1 MVFKYELK
9 EKEMKKTMEKTMKRI
24 GNMKGIVVMLLGAAM
39 SFAASAAE
47 VCLVITRTD
56 ASEVRFALSV
66 SPKIT
71 YSGGELVVNE
81 SAWYTFAIDDV
92 KNYTFKESTP
102 TRVEEENGSKVT
114 LRRDG
119 DVLVVSGLEKD
130 AVVTVMSMAGNVV
143 AKAHANAEGVAVI
156 DLGGAGA
163 GVYALNAGEL
173 KVKVIKQ

>member
-1 MVFKYELK
+1 
-9 EKEMKKTMEKTMKRI
+9 MKNTMKRTMKRI

-39 SFAASAAE
+39 SMAASAAE

-56 ASEVRFALSV
+56 ASEVRFALSE

-92 KNYTFKESTP
+92 KNYTFKEGTP
-102 TRVEEENGSKVT
+102 TRVEEENGSEVT
-114 LRRDG
+114 LRREG

-130 AVVTVMSMAGNVV
+130 AVVTVVSMSGSVV
-143 AKAHANAEGVAVI
+143 AKERANSDGVAVI

-163 GVYALNAGEL
+163 GVYALHADEL